1 MSLHDRIFSAVFP
14 PSADVVVPTPTAT
27 PVLGSTGFGESF
39 GGPATPDTGAE
50 SAAAEQIRWDR
61 AWHTVTT
68 YLSIANEPITATHAS
83 QDEGSLR
90 AKWIKPFNAETEN
103 AVFYL
108 LSEDSRGRQL
118 RRYST
123 RDDLLQWYY
132 EEVGSRH
139 FVDYVL
145 PSLTRLVEDVEND
158 RALVQIFRTL
168 QVVQTIY
175 LHPLKHHIL
184 PILPDK
190 GSQLLAQAK
199 TNLHGL
205 FAHSIPH
212 GAFSILLGRF
222 LREQALVVLNITA
235 THQTQH
241 EAAECSE
248 ARQVTMK
255 VVRSLKDVG
264 LAGGRA
270 QRLFAEVMNEVLIKR
285 VESECAG
292 KWSSP
297 SSVPQDLRDW
307 IENQFARFIVEVLA
321 CLYDEAGE
329 KLTQVSH
336 ASVQRWQQMGISQLG
351 ALRVNELFNVVVDW
365 ENGSRG
371 AIEDLK
377 CYIKNP
383 SARLHVTQD
392 FSEVVAHRLLQPGA
406 STIQILQVY
415 ISIIRSFTVL
425 DPRGVLLD
433 RVARPIRR
441 YLRERDDTVNIVV
454 TGLLADPEDESS
466 NSETLV
472 ELAIELDKTG
482 GLPVEEGRGADDG
495 ELDWDDMNWMPDPV
509 DAPEYKRTKH
519 TDVIGAL
526 ISLFDTKDTFL
537 KEFQKILGER
547 LLRREHD
554 FDKEIRVM
562 ELLKIR
568 FGESSLQACEVMLRD
583 IQDSRRVDL
592 NILKDE
598 KMHPDTFPQLQ
609 SKILSHLFWP
619 SLHTESFA
627 LPPSITELQARY
639 EAGFSRLKAS
649 RKLTWLPSLGQVT
662 IHLQLQDRSVREEV
676 QTWQAAV
683 IHAFD
688 SDANGRH
695 CAPVVRTV
703 SDLKISLQMSDSL
716 LHNALAFW
724 VSKLVLV
731 ECRPETY
738 RVLETL
744 PASDTTNNTTIT
756 TLTAAATSVPQIAKA
771 AATTNTT
778 TTTTTAGGIGTM
790 GTAVRSEEDM
800 LNEKMEVFWQFVQGM
815 LTNQGPMGLERIV
828 MMLKMVVPDGFPFRN
843 EEMREFLAGKVREGA
858 LALGSAGYRIPH

>member
-14 PSADVVVPTPTAT
+14 PSADVVIPTPTAT
-27 PVLGSTGFGESF
+27 PVLGSTGFSESF
-39 GGPATPDTGAE
+39 GGPAGPDTGTE
-50 SAAAEQIRWDR
+50 SVAAEQIKWDR
-61 AWHTVTT
+61 AWHAATAF
-68 YLSIANEPITATHAS
+68 LSVANEPITAAHAS
-83 QDEGSLR
+83 QDERSLR
-90 AKWIKPFNAETEN
+90 AKWIKPFNAETED

-118 RRYST
+118 RKYST
-123 RDDLLQWYY
+123 RDDLLEWYY
-132 EEVGSRH
+132 EE
-139 FVDYVL
+139 
-145 PSLTRLVEDVEND
+145 LVEDIENES
-158 RALVQIFRTL
+158 ALVQIFQTL

-175 LHPLKHHIL
+175 LYPLKHHIL

-190 GSQLLAQAK
+190 GSQQLAQAK
-199 TNLHGL
+199 INLHGL

-212 GAFSILLGRF
+212 GAFCVLLGRF
-222 LREQALVVLNITA
+222 LKEQAFIVLNITA
-235 THQTQH
+235 TNQPQH
-241 EAAECSE
+241 EPNECSE
-248 ARQVTMK
+248 ARQITMK
-255 VVRSLKDVG
+255 VMKSLKNVG

-270 QRLFAEVMNEVLIKR
+270 QRLFAEVMNEVLTKH
-285 VESECAG
+285 VESEYAG

-307 IENQFARFIVEVLA
+307 IENEFARFTVEVLA
-321 CLYDEAGE
+321 CLYDEACE
-329 KLTQVSH
+329 KLTQISH
-336 ASVQRWQQMGISQLG
+336 ASVQKWQQMGISQLG

-371 AIEDLK
+371 AMEDLK
-377 CYIKNP
+377 CYINNP

-392 FSEVVAHRLLQPGA
+392 FSEVISHRLLQPGA
-406 STIQILQVY
+406 STMQILQIY

-454 TGLLADPEDESS
+454 TGLLADPEDESLS
-466 NSETLV
+466 PETLV
-472 ELAIELDKTG
+472 ELATELASTG
-482 GLPVEEGRGADDG
+482 GLPVDEGKGADDG
-495 ELDWDDMNWMPDPV
+495 DLDWDDMNWMPDPV
-509 DAPEYKRTKH
+509 DAPADYKRTKH

-526 ISLFDTKDTFL
+526 ISLFDTKETFL

-583 IQDSRRVDL
+583 ILDSRRVDL
-592 NILKDE
+592 AIRNSE
-598 KMHPDTFPQLQ
+598 EMHLDTFPQLQ

-627 LPPSITELQARY
+627 PPPSIADLQTHY
-639 EAGFSRLKAS
+639 EAGFAKLKPS

-662 IHLQLQDRSVREEV
+662 VHLDLQDRSVREEV

-695 CAPVVRTV
+695 CAPVVRTYT
-703 SDLKISLQMSDSL
+703 DLKASLQMSDAL
-716 LHNALAFW
+716 LQNALAFW
-724 VSKLVLV
+724 VAKLVLI
-731 ECRPETY
+731 ESRPDTY

-744 PASDTTNNTTIT
+744 PSSTT
-756 TLTAAATSVPQIAKA
+756 TLTTSF
-771 AATTNTT
+771 AATTAGGSSSSNSVRATT
-778 TTTTTAGGIGTM
+778 TTTLASSSNALAAARGPLSGA
-790 GTAVRSEEDM
+790 AVRSEEDM
-800 LNEKMEVFWQFVQGM
+800 LSEKMEVFWQFVQGM

-828 MMLKMVVPDGFPFRN
+828 LMLKMVVPGGFPFGN

-858 LALGSAGYRIPH
+858 LAGGSGGYRIPPH